1 MAEGGQGLQIRLLG
15 EVRLTAPDGSEVRIP
30 SRRSQALLAFLVLS
44 GGRSLLRTAV
54 AEILWPDSAAEQA
67 RASLRQ
73 ELAVLRKALR
83 QAGLEPVEAGK
94 DRIRWTGAAPVADVT
109 ELERRSAAG
118 SLGDLRQAAAICGG
132 LFMQGFSL
140 RSEAFMDWLEA
151 ERARLRTLSLTALDE
166 QLRASEEAGDAG
178 RIALAAE
185 QLLTIDPMREAAHRS
200 LIRAYAAL
208 GRRSDA
214 LRQFETCRAALSRET
229 GAAPSAETEA
239 LAARIRASDPLPEPV
254 RTPSARDGAAVLV
267 VHLPEI
273 AALPPATDP
282 ETLAGVQA
290 QFAALAQRTVT
301 GLEGR
306 MLPGVGDRV
315 VALFTGGPEAE
326 IRAALAGLMLTDEPL
341 PIEGGML
348 HPAGGLSSGLVALD
362 AASGRVAGRSLQAA
376 VQVAHRAAPGEL
388 RADLA
393 MREVLAEDYALTEV
407 AGTLRVVPPDVP
419 VTMPTPTPP
428 APRRDVP
435 QGPAAEAQWQD
446 WRAAM
451 RRGDLR
457 TAASIGDRTAA
468 LPAEAGGVGQV
479 MTGITRLFRGR
490 VGAAEAVLTHAE
502 ALYTLPDLFGI
513 DPGLSGRCLHPWVQC
528 LRGAPG
534 RAGEALR
541 RAVSEAQG
549 AGHPETL
556 MACLVVSALMQD
568 SLGETVGAEA
578 AARAAHDAAGDWPDW
593 QAFALGLLGRA
604 RDRLGDAAGTTQI
617 AEALSAY
624 RASGAAL
631 AVPFFHVWLA
641 EAHLE
646 LGDAAEALVQA
657 DEGLSHGAATGVLL
671 VEPDLLRLQA
681 LALVHQGRGGEGQA
695 EAGFIAS
702 MESARRAGSGLY
714 RLRAAVSY
722 AGHLRR
728 EGRVRDAIRRLE
740 EGLAAIEPG
749 GPPTADLKAAQA
761 LRQRLAMD

>member
-1 MAEGGQGLQIRLLG
+1 MQIRLLG
-15 EVRLTAPDGSEVRIP
+15 DVRLTAPDGSEVRIP

-44 GGRSLLRTAV
+44 SGRSLLRTVV
-54 AEILWPDSAAEQA
+54 AEVLWPDSAAEQA

-83 QAGLEPVEAGK
+83 LAGLDPIEAGK
-94 DRIRWTGAAPVADVT
+94 DRIRWTGAAPLADVT

-151 ERARLRTLSLTALDE
+151 ERTRLRTLALTALQE

-185 QLLTIDPMREAAHRS
+185 QLLIIDPVREAAHRS

-214 LRQFETCRAALSRET
+214 LRQFETCRAVLNRET
-229 GAAPSAETEA
+229 GAVPAAETEA

-273 AALPPATDP
+273 AGLDATTDP
-282 ETLAGVQA
+282 EMLAGVQA

-306 MLPGVGDRV
+306 LMPGVGDRI

-348 HPAGGLSSGLVALD
+348 RPAGGLSSGLVALD
-362 AASGRVAGRSLQAA
+362 AGSGRVAGRSLQAA

-388 RADLA
+388 RADLS
-393 MREVLAEDYALTEV
+393 MREVLAEDYSLTEV

-419 VTMPTPTPP
+419 AARPEPAATPT
-428 APRRDVP
+428 RREEP

-457 TAASIGDRTAA
+457 TAASIADRTAA
-468 LPAEAGGVGQV
+468 LRAEAGEVGQV
-479 MTGITRLFRGR
+479 MTGVTRLFRGR
-490 VGAAEAVLTHAE
+490 VGAAEAVLTHTE

-513 DPGLSGRCLHPWVQC
+513 DPGLFGRCLHAWLLC

-541 RAVSEAQG
+541 RAVSEARG

-556 MACLVVSALMQD
+556 MACLTVAALMQD
-568 SLGETVGAEA
+568 TLGEAAAAES
-578 AARAAHDAAGDWPDW
+578 AARAAHDAAADWPDW

-604 RDRLGDAAGTTQI
+604 RDRLGDAAGAGQVS
-617 AEALSAY
+617 EALAVY
-624 RASGAAL
+624 RSSGAAL
-631 AVPFFHVWLA
+631 GVPFFHVWLA

-646 LGDAAEALVQA
+646 VGDASEALLQA
-657 DEGLSHGAATGVLL
+657 DEGLSHGASTGVLV
-671 VEPDLLRLQA
+671 VEPELLRLQA
-681 LALVHQGRGGEGQA
+681 LALVRQGRGGEGQA
-695 EAGFIAS
+695 EAGFVAA
-702 MESARRAGSGLY
+702 MESARRAGSGLF
-714 RLRAAVSY
+714 RLRTAVSY

-740 EGLAAIEPG
+740 EGLAAVEPG